1 MKIGLVS
8 PYDWAYPGGVANHI
22 RNLSDQFRAMGHRTT
37 IIAPSSKRAS
47 DLNTD
52 NLVVIGKPV
61 PLPIGGSV
69 ARITLS
75 FHRTPQVRALL
86 EDEEFDVL
94 HIHEPLLPALPLW
107 VLRYSNTLNVG
118 TFHLYH
124 RNARGYRA
132 WRPILKRWEP
142 KIHGRIAVSRPAAEI
157 VAKSFPGDYT
167 IIPNG
172 IDLAYFSA
180 DAPPFERFNDGKI
193 NILFVG
199 RMEKRKGLRHLLAA
213 YSRIKWEFP
222 DTRLIVVGPG
232 KPDAASE
239 RVLGERDLH
248 DVVFAGGVDY
258 ADLPRYYRSAHIFC
272 SPATGGESFGIVLL
286 EAMAAGKPVLA
297 SDIPGYATVVQ
308 HGVQG
313 LLVEPQNEER
323 LAEGLVQL
331 ITDPALRRRLGDR
344 GREHA
349 QNYSW
354 KRIAVQVMDF
364 YGATRDR
371 REQQRRTRT
380 LP

>member
-22 RNLSDQFRAMGHRTT
+22 KNLSDEFRSMGHRTV

-47 DLNTD
+47 EMDTD
-52 NLVVIGKPV
+52 NLVVIGRPV
-61 PLPIGGSV
+61 PLPLGGSV

-75 FHRTPQVRALL
+75 FHRAPQVRTLL

-107 VLRYSNTLNVG
+107 VLRYSKTLNVG

-124 RNARGYRA
+124 RNAKGYRA
-132 WRPILKRWEP
+132 WRPLLKRWEP
-142 KIHGRIAVSRPAAEI
+142 NIHGRIAVSRPAAEI

-172 IDLAYFSA
+172 IDLAHFSA
-180 DAPPFERFNDGKI
+180 NVPPIERFKDGKT

-239 RVLGERDLH
+239 RVLGERDLR
-248 DVVFAGGVDY
+248 DVVFIGGVDY
-258 ADLPRYYRSAHIFC
+258 ADLPRYYRTADIFC

-323 LAEGLVQL
+323 LAEALVQL
-331 ITDPALRRRLGDR
+331 INDPALRGRLGAR

-349 QNYSW
+349 ENYSW

-364 YGATRDR
+364 YLECQATRER
-371 REQQRRTRT
+371 QRHEQT
-380 LP
+380 LS